1 VREPQIESADQH
13 NDQCDV
19 EEGPRARNDGGPGL
33 SAHAVDR
40 PGRHGVMGWRWR
52 DEASKHGAASR
63 KVRVTMTKKLI
74 CINLFVSIG
83 LFKKDGRSAPMFRI
97 HEHPAIVHEEVDFSL
112 FQQGHCSLQV

>member
-1 VREPQIESADQH
+1 
-13 NDQCDV
+13 
-19 EEGPRARNDGGPGL
+19 
-33 SAHAVDR
+33 
-40 PGRHGVMGWRWR
+40 
-52 DEASKHGAASR
+52 
-63 KVRVTMTKKLI
+63 MTKKLI